1 MKLQPRIK
9 FNKNLLKDKTMSTN
23 KLKLIELKK
32 KRRSKE
38 DIQLENKTLLS
49 EVVLLE
55 KKSRSMT
62 KLSCNHKKNS

>member
-1 MKLQPRIK
+1 
-9 FNKNLLKDKTMSTN
+9 MSTN